1 MKLFIGLKKNI
12 LLPDSQIIVTEQK
25 SGKAGLK
32 LTIIRYSKLSK
43 DGGTAFQQKGTYIK
57 FNIKQVNQGT

>member
-43 DGGTAFQQKGTYIK
+43 DGGDCIPAERNLY
-57 FNIKQVNQGT
+57 